1 MASIYARGN
10 VLWIKYKDEHGKPAC
25 RSSGYRVG
33 QEAVARELALEVEE
47 QAALK
52 RAANANSPAP
62 QSANTNAP
70 TPPAVTLAPAF
81 KAPAD
86 LIAATADV
94 RIAATETTP
103 NAPAVTSERIGPEAV
118 PGALTVAEYIEQ
130 WIKMRSHVETWKDEA
145 GRLRLHV
152 VPLIGH
158 MAIADVRPKHIR
170 DLINAIK
177 RKTSDAPKCKDKPLA
192 PRTVRLIFGALRLVF
207 KSAVIDEH
215 IASSP
220 VVIEAGVLPKNV
232 DKDPAWRS
240 TAIFERE
247 ELVAIISD
255 PRIPLYHR
263 VIYALE
269 GLAGVRHGEAAALRW
284 SDRNK
289 TCHPLA
295 KLTISKSGKK
305 NRTKTQL
312 TREVPIHPAL
322 ASILDEWEATGWA
335 ATFGRAPRANDL
347 IVPTERNKIRS
358 AQQTLKEFH
367 EDLERIGLRTRRGH
381 DLRRTFVTLI
391 RVDGGRSDVL
401 RPITHPGEKDIIGL
415 YTTFP
420 WPVVCEELAKLRI
433 SLPTA
438 NSPAT
443 DASTEGNA
451 PEKIVAAEP
460 STVAGY
466 SPECSSGFASDSD
479 VLDDIAASERFRKP

>member
-1 MASIYARGN
+1 VASIYARGE
-10 VLWIKYKDEHGKPAC
+10 VLWLKYKDEHGKPVC

-33 QEAVARELALEVEE
+33 QETAARELALEVEV

-52 RAANANSPAP
+52 RTANANALVANANTSTAPVDLNPPAP
-62 QSANTNAP
+62 MRLDVSRAIPETKPIVSASP
-70 TPPAVTLAPAF
+70 
-81 KAPAD
+81 
-86 LIAATADV
+86 
-94 RIAATETTP
+94 
-103 NAPAVTSERIGPEAV
+103 SERIGPVAA

-130 WIKMRSHVETWKDEA
+130 WIKMRWQIETWKDEA

-192 PRTVRLIFGALRLVF
+192 PRTVRLIFGALRLMF

-215 IASSP
+215 ISASP
-220 VVIEAGVLPKNV
+220 VVVEAGVLPKNI
-232 DKDPAWRS
+232 DKDPTWRS

-247 ELVAIISD
+247 ELVSIISD
-255 PRIPLYHR
+255 ARIPLYHR
-263 VIYALE
+263 VFYALE

-289 TCHPLA
+289 SCRPLA
-295 KLTISKSGKK
+295 KLTVARSGKK
-305 NRTKTQL
+305 DRTKTQL
-312 TREVPIHPAL
+312 TREVPIHPSL
-322 ASILDEWEATGWA
+322 ATILDEWEATGWA
-335 ATFGRAPRANDL
+335 ATFGRAPRPTDL
-347 IVPTERNKIRS
+347 IVPSETNKIRS
-358 AQQTLKEFH
+358 PATTLKEFH
-367 EDLERIGLRTRRGH
+367 ADLERIGLRTRRGH

-391 RVDGGRSDVL
+391 RVDGGRSEVL

-433 SLPTA
+433 TVPMTA
-438 NSPAT
+438 ALLGDRSAAVT
-443 DASTEGNA
+443 T
-451 PEKIVAAEP
+451 EKIVDDE
-460 STVAGY
+460 SSYVASY
-466 SPECSSGFASDSD
+466 SSDCSSEIMSDSSW
-479 VLDDIAASERFRKP
+479 LQAAASGERFRKP